1 MVLAGVLRIELRHYD
16 LESHALTVT
25 LHPNIRQDAC
35 TSIEGANQNSSDY
48 ICKYFAVCVF
58 WNGSRRITTLDLAP
72 VVWSR
77 TNASWVRARRTT
89 VTLHRHLLFSF
100 SVYIIQYFF

>member
-25 LHPNIRQDAC
+25 LHPNIRQDAF

-58 WNGSRRITTLDLAP
+58 NILNIIYIFLKQTSRHFNIFVKKMARI
-72 VVWSR
+72 
-77 TNASWVRARRTT
+77 
-89 VTLHRHLLFSF
+89 
-100 SVYIIQYFF
+100 IKYFC